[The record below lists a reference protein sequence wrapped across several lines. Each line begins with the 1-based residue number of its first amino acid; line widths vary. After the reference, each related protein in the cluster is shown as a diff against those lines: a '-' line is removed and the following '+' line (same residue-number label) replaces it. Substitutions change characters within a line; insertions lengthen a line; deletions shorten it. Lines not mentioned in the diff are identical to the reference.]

1 MNRNANPVDKIF
13 LVITIILIAT
23 GFFIFA
29 SASLG
34 ILMKSEGSIRFSSAL
49 LSQFGFGLIGG
60 GVAMLFFSR
69 LKYQFWRKHAFW
81 IFFFAIILSLL
92 VFVPGVGMEHGG
104 ARRWINLR
112 ITTFQPGEVLKFGV
126 IVYLAA
132 WLTLFRR
139 RIHSPLFG
147 ITPLLFMLGIA
158 GGLLIAQPDTG
169 TFLIAVSAGAAMYIA
184 AGARWRDIVIILLMG
199 VIFLAGLAAW
209 KPYVRDRIQTLIH
222 HDDFQGS
229 GYQLRQSLIAI
240 GTGGFTG
247 KGFGQSVQKF
257 SFLPEADGDSIF
269 AVLAEEL
276 GFIGSSIIVI
286 LYILFALRGLWI
298 AVHAPDTFSGLLA
311 VGLVILITSQSFLNI
326 ASMLALAPLTGV
338 PLVFVSHGGTAL
350 MVAMIET
357 GILLNISRYRN
368 V

>member
-1 MNRNANPVDKIF
+1 MHRNQNSVDTVF
-13 LVITIILIAT
+13 LVIAVALIAV
-23 GFFIFA
+23 GFFIFT
-29 SASLG
+29 SAALG
-34 ILMKSEGSIRFSSAL
+34 ILQKNEGAIRFSSAL
-49 LSQFGFGLIGG
+49 VSQFIFGLTFGG
-60 GVAMLFFSR
+60 LAMYLASR
-69 LKYQFWRKHAFW
+69 IKYQFWRKHAFW
-81 IFFFAIILSLL
+81 IFLLAIALSLL
-92 VFVPGVGMEHGG
+92 VFIPGIGMEHGG
-104 ARRWINLR
+104 ARRWIDLR

-132 WLTLFRR
+132 WLTFFRR
-139 RIHSPLFG
+139 RIHSALFG

-169 TFLIAVSAGAAMYIA
+169 TFLIAVSAGSAMYIA
-184 AGARWRDIVIILLMG
+184 AGARWRDIVVILLIG

-209 KPYVRDRIQTLIH
+209 KPYVRDRIETLIH

-240 GTGGFTG
+240 GSGGITGN
-247 KGFGQSVQKF
+247 GFGQSVQKF
-257 SFLPEADGDSIF
+257 SYLPEADGDSIF
-269 AVLAEEL
+269 AVFAEEL
-276 GFIGSSIIVI
+276 GFIGASTLII
-286 LYILFALRGLWI
+286 LYVLFALRGLWI
-298 AVHAPDTFSGLLA
+298 AAYAPNTFSGLLA
-311 VGLVILITSQSFLNI
+311 VGLVILIISQSFLNI

-357 GILLNISRYRN
+357 GILLNISRHRN